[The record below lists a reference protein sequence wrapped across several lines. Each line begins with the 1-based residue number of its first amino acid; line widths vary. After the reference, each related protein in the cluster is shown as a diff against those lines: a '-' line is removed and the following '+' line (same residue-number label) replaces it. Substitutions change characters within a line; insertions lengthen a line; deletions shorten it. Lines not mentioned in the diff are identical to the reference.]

1 MNKTENTSVAL
12 LITVV
17 LLVAATFFLDLR
29 LPLGVAGGVPY
40 VGAVLVSLWF
50 PQRRYTWYV
59 AVICSALTILGYFL
73 SPQMGVLKWV
83 VRANRFLALAAIW
96 ATAILGLQRKKVI
109 IMLSER
115 TRDLEISQ
123 NNLKDLSQRLIK
135 AQETEREWIAREIH
149 DDLGQSLVTSK
160 ILIQSINSEINSTN
174 PALKKSCQT
183 IIEYHDTIID
193 KIHNISST
201 LRPPT
206 LREFGL
212 TKAIKLMVDEF
223 NQSKDVR
230 VKLNSCK
237 LENLEFQGEQINLY
251 RIIQEALTNMV
262 KHAQASET
270 KITIKKK
277 NGRLQVTIEDN
288 GRGISLTKKEKLGK
302 NLGGIG
308 LSTMEERAMIL
319 GGELRVTNND
329 GQGTTVALDIPI
341 KNHTKEN
348 E

>member
-1 MNKTENTSVAL
+1 MNKTENTSVTL
-12 LITVV
+12 LITVI

-29 LPLGVAGGVPY
+29 LPLGIAGGVPY

-50 PQRRYTWYV
+50 PHRRYIWYV

-73 SPQMGVLKWV
+73 SPQIGILGWI
-83 VRANRFLALAAIW
+83 VRTNRFLALAAIW

-109 IMLSER
+109 TMLSER
-115 TRDLEISQ
+115 TRDLGISQ
-123 NNLKDLSQRLIK
+123 SNLEDLSQRLIK
-135 AQETEREWIAREIH
+135 AQETERERIAREIH

-160 ILIQSINSEINSTN
+160 ILIQSIDSEINSNN
-174 PALKKSCQT
+174 PALKKSFKT
-183 IIEYHDTIID
+183 VIEYHDTIID
-193 KIHNISST
+193 KIHNISSA
-201 LRPPT
+201 LRPST

-212 TKAIKLMVDEF
+212 TKAIKLMVNEF

-230 VKLNSCK
+230 VKCNCCE
-237 LENLEFQGEQINLY
+237 LENLEFQGEKINLY

-270 KITIKKK
+270 QITMKKK
-277 NGRLQVTIEDN
+277 DKRLQVTIEDN
-288 GRGISLTKKEKLGK
+288 GRGISLTKKEKLGR

-319 GGELRVTNND
+319 GGELKVINND

-341 KNHTKEN
+341 KIRKEEN